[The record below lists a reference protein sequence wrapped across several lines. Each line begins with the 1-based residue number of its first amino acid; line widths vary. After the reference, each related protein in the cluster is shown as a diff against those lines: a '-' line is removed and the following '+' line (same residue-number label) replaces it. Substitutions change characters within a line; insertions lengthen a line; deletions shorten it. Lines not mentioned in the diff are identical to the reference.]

1 MVYLV
6 FKSLWMMMMILI
18 LFIRQAID
26 DDQPG
31 TDNSKIEYQ
40 IVESEFSHDF
50 TINKD
55 TGILKM
61 TDALD
66 REALDPALNGVIEL
80 NVTAY
85 DKGIPPLGTWVR
97 VEINVG
103 VMIGLFVFLLNL

>member
-1 MVYLV
+1 
-6 FKSLWMMMMILI
+6 
-18 LFIRQAID
+18 
-26 DDQPG
+26 
-31 TDNSKIEYQ
+31 
-40 IVESEFSHDF
+40 
-50 TINKD
+50 
-55 TGILKM
+55 M